1 MEQKESI
8 IIQFWKTIFPEFQD
22 KNLSLIYSHHVNEI
36 DGNYLNKANMYLLE
50 LKPNEFNE
58 WINAIVLPKEN
69 INGKISVDEFKENE
83 KLNKEMEDTK
93 NDFNKKLFL
102 MIYKKNNLKFRII
115 LDNGMIKCL
124 KHLPIKEDNGLKF
137 YDIYFINEQFKS

>member
-1 MEQKESI
+1 MNDISNKNSNIIGNIEELSLKLEQKES

-50 LKPNEFNE
+50 LKPNEFDE

-69 INGKISVDEFKENE
+69 INGKISVDEF
-83 KLNKEMEDTK
+83 
-93 NDFNKKLFL
+93 
-102 MIYKKNNLKFRII
+102 
-115 LDNGMIKCL
+115 
-124 KHLPIKEDNGLKF
+124 
-137 YDIYFINEQFKS
+137 

>member
-1 MEQKESI
+1 
-8 IIQFWKTIFPEFQD
+8 
-22 KNLSLIYSHHVNEI
+22 
-36 DGNYLNKANMYLLE
+36 MYLLE
-50 LKPNEFNE
+50 LKPNEFIE

-69 INGKISVDEFKENE
+69 INGKISVEEFEENE

-124 KHLPIKEDNGLKF
+124 KHLPIKEDNGMKF
-137 YDIYFINEQFKS
+137 YDIYFINEQSKS

>member
-22 KNLSLIYSHHVNEI
+22 KNLSLINSHHVNEI
-36 DGNYLNKANMYLLE
+36 DGNYLNKADMYLLE
-50 LKPNEFNE
+50 LEPNEFIE

-124 KHLPIKEDNGLKF
+124 KHLPIKEDNGMKF
-137 YDIYFINEQFKS
+137 YDIYFINEQSKS